1 MMSDG
6 LLAVGEL
13 TERWANI
20 PSVTGDETELLREVE
35 RELVSRHWSISRIPV
50 GRHRYNILAGKRRG
64 KVLFS
69 THLDTVPPFFGARWE
84 GDVLRGRGVADAK
97 GAAAAMLLAATLL
110 REEESDV
117 SILYVVGEEG
127 VSDGAKAAV
136 GADLKFDYVVN
147 GEPTDNVFASWQKG
161 TLRLSLT
168 TRGRACHSGYPEH
181 GESAIHQLV
190 QILGT
195 LLVNEWESSG
205 ELGQETLNI
214 GTISGGLADNVL
226 APEASARLMF
236 RTVSPWRETLEQLET
251 MVSGAASI
259 TADGGCDPLAIY
271 SLPAYPSK
279 PVAFGSDLPYL
290 QEIGT
295 PVMVG
300 PGSILTA
307 HTDDELVSRAD
318 LEYAVELYKDAGMI
332 LSGGVA

>member
-20 PSVTGDETELLREVE
+20 PSVTGNETELLREVE
-35 RELVSRHWSISRIPV
+35 RELVSRQWALSRIPV
-50 GRHRYNILAGKRRG
+50 GTHRYNILAGKRRG

-110 REEESDV
+110 RKEDSDV

-127 VSDGAKAAV
+127 ASDGAKAAV

-161 TLRLSLT
+161 TLRLILT
-168 TRGRACHSGYPEH
+168 ARGRACHSGYPEH

-195 LLVNEWESSG
+195 LLVSEWKSSG

-251 MVSGAASI
+251 MVGSAAAI
-259 TADGGCDPLAIY
+259 TAEGGCDPLAIY
-271 SLPAYPSK
+271 SPPAYPSK

-318 LEYAVELYKDAGMI
+318 LECAVELYKEAGMI